1 MRQFNDINN
10 KCSLRI
16 YDNIGDFIENINK
29 SETKNIY
36 FDMYCTIQN
45 ISTQDMINN
54 SYLGDKNLASK
65 INKQVDIASK
75 ELSTGIVNRNKLQN
89 SFYGSKVNV
98 PKYTMGLPDSMY
110 RFKKQE
116 INQKILNVLIDIGYP
131 WKVSNEDAERKMIE
145 IFSYITSL
153 EQKGYRIQLNVSHLV
168 YTNNQV
174 MFDKIGIIIPLKKP
188 SERLNLMRFITIC
201 CNPKFFRTL
210 MFAELREYWQNKV
223 ANLGYAMWLNE
234 NYYSKFLNELV
245 APKLYSKE
253 DNLIALNYHSDLKQ
267 AFSKYL

>member
-16 YDNIGDFIENINK
+16 YDNIADFIENINK
-29 SETKNIY
+29 NETKNIY
-36 FDMYCTIQN
+36 FDMYCTVQN
-45 ISTQDMINN
+45 VSAQDMIKI
-54 SYLGDKNLASK
+54 SYLGDEKLAFK
-65 INKQVDIASK
+65 INKQVDIATK
-75 ELSTGIVNRNKLQN
+75 ELSNGIVNRSKFIN
-89 SFYGSKVNV
+89 SVNGSKVNV
-98 PKYTMGLPDSMY
+98 AHYTMGLPDSMY

-116 INQKILNVLIDIGYP
+116 INQKILNVIIDIGYP
-131 WKVSNEDAERKMIE
+131 WKVKNEDAEKKMIE

-153 EQKGYRIQLNVSHLV
+153 EQKGYRIQLNASHCV
-168 YTNNQV
+168 YTNKNV
-174 MFDKIGIIIPLKKP
+174 IFDKTGIIIPLKKP

-223 ANLGYAMWLNE
+223 ANLGYSMWLNE
-234 NYYSKFLNELV
+234 NYYTKFLNEFV
-245 APKLYSKE
+245 APKIFTKE
-253 DNLIALNYHSDLKQ
+253 DNLIVLNYRSDLKQ

>member
-1 MRQFNDINN
+1 MRQFNEAN
-10 KCSLRI
+10 KKRSLRI
-16 YDNIGDFIENINK
+16 YDNLDDFIESIIKSNI
-29 SETKNIY
+29 KNEY
-36 FDMYCTIQN
+36 FKTYCSNQQVD
-45 ISTQDMINN
+45 TQDMINN
-54 SYLGDKNLASK
+54 SYLGDKKLASK

-75 ELSTGIVNRNKLQN
+75 ELSSGIVNRNKLQA
-89 SFYGSKVNV
+89 SVYGSKVNV
-98 PKYTMGLPDSMY
+98 AKYTMGLPDSMY

-116 INQKILNVLIDIGYP
+116 IKQKILNVLIDIGYP

-153 EQKGYRIQLNVSHLV
+153 EQKGYRIQLNISHLS
-168 YTNNQV
+168 YTDNEV

-188 SERLNLMRFITIC
+188 SERLNLMRFITVC

-210 MFAELREYWQNKV
+210 IFSELREYFQNKV

-234 NYYSKFLNELV
+234 YIYSKFLNEFA

-253 DNLIALNYHSDLKQ
+253 DNLIALNYRSDLKQ
-267 AFSKYL
+267 AFCKYL